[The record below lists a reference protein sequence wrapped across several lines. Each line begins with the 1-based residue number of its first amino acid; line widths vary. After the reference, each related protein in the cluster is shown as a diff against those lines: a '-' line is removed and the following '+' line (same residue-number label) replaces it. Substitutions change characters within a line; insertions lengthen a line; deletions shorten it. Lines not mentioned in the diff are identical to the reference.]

1 MPIPRDIL
9 TLLALAILSL
19 AVNAAPSIFHPVQPQ
34 ITSHSSAAAVSVDEN
49 LTFVASITFTP
60 SDSTLSVSGADSA
73 LLEIRETG
81 DDGKA
86 LHFKTAP
93 DYETPGDVG
102 TNNVYNVTVTASF
115 GGRTD
120 STDFTVTVA
129 NVDEGTSGG
138 DVTAPTL
145 SSATIN
151 SAGTTLTVGWSE
163 NVTGSSGLSLSAS
176 GGPAFLDYTSGSGT
190 STYTYTITRRILD
203 EETVTISAS
212 SSNIVDGSTN
222 TLANFTGTS
231 VTNNS
236 TQIAGTGE
244 SLRPTTFPSIPTQA
258 TDAGFAQN
266 DLSTSVRTNVSG
278 TSRGAI
284 IDIAA
289 GSYATKY
296 TASTANRTYRLAGNV
311 TFEKAGIEITANNI
325 TIDLNG
331 YTLTYKN
338 VSPESVATATVATAS
353 DPSYPTITQTG
364 LTLTSNSHLRFVV
377 EFTSGAES
385 GNHYEV
391 AGNTT
396 TELSLENHS
405 GGSDNSWQNGGPAN
419 GDTFRIYDPRL
430 TFGVGS
436 SNRSGLEII
445 NGYIVE
451 GAGYGRGS
459 SLRAGQ
465 GCNPIFWNGSA
476 GMIGG
481 VSATWDADNCCGF
494 VANATSTTIK
504 YCELNDQGT
513 LVTNRQRTVSAIT
526 PGPLSTIQYCRIL
539 NHRHAGINCGN
550 TCTVEYCEIYGDSR
564 ATNSYGIGTYAGQGN
579 IWRYNNVYK
588 TGEHPICIAIHS
600 NPAQNNEVYGIWGE
614 AKTTRSSS
622 EYPWNYSV
630 GVSDRWDNGA
640 RTLANSIHDSC
651 FITWSEDGAGP
662 NEESRGRTLFLGSLE
677 DSPGEIFDNVFAG
690 AYNTDDLTEC
700 HAIGLSHHNSN
711 VVFTNCTFASSHN
724 PFWFGDE
731 YGPCSSG
738 GRFIDCTVL
747 KSGSDPNFA
756 TFKLREYRACDVDM
770 IGTTFGTGTAEDD
783 IDLLDDSGT
792 PASQRINFGDTLTV
806 TVTESAV
813 PVSAASVTVKDT
825 ALNTL
830 RSGYTTNGSG
840 VVDVDVPS
848 HYRARPGFG
857 STTLNPLTVQASK
870 AASSGSNTIS
880 PTADDTIT
888 VTIAP

>member
-1 MPIPRDIL
+1 MKRLLIAINVLLCFVAVVSGEAVIVHRGPI
-9 TLLALAILSL
+9 
-19 AVNAAPSIFHPVQPQ
+19 APV
-34 ITSHSSAAAVSVDEN
+34 ITSHSSTAAVSVDEN
-49 LTFVASITFTP
+49 LTFVASVTFTP
-60 SDSTLSVSGADSA
+60 SDATLTLSGADAS
-73 LLEIRETG
+73 LLEIRATG

-86 LHFKTAP
+86 LHFKASP

-102 TNNVYNVTVTASF
+102 TNNVYDVTVTATY
-115 GGRTD
+115 GTRTD
-120 STDFTVTVA
+120 STDFTVTVV

-145 SSATIN
+145 SSASIN
-151 SAGTTLTVGWSE
+151 AAGTTLTLGWSE

-190 STYTYTITRRILD
+190 STYTYTITRSIKIG
-203 EETVTISAS
+203 ETVTISAS
-212 SSNIVDGSTN
+212 SSNIVDGATN

-236 TQIAGTGE
+236 TQVAGTGE
-244 SLRPTTFPSIPTQA
+244 SLRPATFPSIPTQA
-258 TDAGFAQN
+258 TAAGFAQN
-266 DLSTSVRTNVSG
+266 DLSTSVRTNVTG
-278 TSRGAI
+278 TTRGAI
-284 IDIAA
+284 IDIAG

-296 TASTANRTYRLAGNV
+296 TASTTNRTYRLTGNV

-364 LTLTSNSHLRFVV
+364 LTLTNNSHYTFIV
-377 EFTSGAES
+377 EFTSGAEA

-396 TELSLENHS
+396 TQLSLENHS
-405 GGSDNSWQNGGPAN
+405 GGNSTSWQNGGPAN
-419 GDTFRIYDPRL
+419 GDTFRIYNPRL

-436 SNRSGLEII
+436 SSRSGLEII

-451 GAGYGRGS
+451 GSGYGRGS

-504 YCELNDQGT
+504 YCELNDTGS

-564 ATNSYGIGTYAGQGN
+564 ATNAYGIGTYAGQGN
-579 IWRYNNVYK
+579 IWRYCNVYK

-600 NPAQNNEVYGIWGE
+600 NPAQNNEVYGIWAE
-614 AKTTRSSS
+614 AKTTRNSA
-622 EYPWNYSV
+622 EYPWNYAV
-630 GVSDRWDNGA
+630 GLSDRWDNGA
-640 RTLANSIHDSC
+640 RTLANSIHDAC
-651 FITWSEDGAGP
+651 FITWSEDGSGP
-662 NEESRGRTLFLGSLE
+662 NEEQRGRTLWLGSLGT
-677 DSPGEIFDNVFAG
+677 SPGEIFNNVFAG

-700 HAIGLSHHNSN
+700 HAIGLSHHNKN

-724 PFWFGDE
+724 PFWFGDT
-731 YGPCSSG
+731 YGPCASG

-756 TFKLREYRACDVDM
+756 TFKLWDYYACNVDM
-770 IGTTFGTGTAEDD
+770 IGTTFGTGTAEGD
-783 IDLLDDSGT
+783 IDLLANAAS
-792 PASQRINFGDTLTV
+792 PAEQRINFGDTLTV

-813 PVSAASVTVKDT
+813 PVAAASVTVKDKDSI
-825 ALNTL
+825 TL

-840 VVDVDVPS
+840 VVAVDVPS
-848 HYRARPGFG
+848 RYRARPGFS

-870 AASSGSNTIS
+870 AASSGSNSIS
-880 PTADDTIT
+880 PSGDASIS
-888 VTIAP
+888 VGIVP

>member
-1 MPIPRDIL
+1 MPIPRAIL
-9 TLLALAILSL
+9 TLLAILSCGVVL
-19 AVNAAPSIFHPVQPQ
+19 AAPYISHPITPV
-34 ITSHSSAAAVSVDEN
+34 ITSHNSAASVSVDEN
-49 LTFVASITFTP
+49 TTLVTTLTYTP
-60 SDSTLSVSGADSA
+60 IDATLSVSGADSA
-73 LLEIRETG
+73 KFTINSVP
-81 DDGKA
+81 DDGR
-86 LHFKTAP
+86 LSFITAP
-93 DYETPGDVG
+93 DYETPTDAG
-102 TNNVYNVTVTASF
+102 TNNVYNVTVTATAN
-115 GGRTD
+115 GRTD
-120 STDFTVTVA
+120 TCDFTITV
-129 NVDEGTSGG
+129 VDVSEGTPGG
-138 DVTAPTL
+138 DMTAPTL

-151 SAGTTLTVGWSE
+151 AAGTTLTIVWSE
-163 NVTGSSGLSLSAS
+163 NVTGSSGLSITPSGSLAS
-176 GGPAFLDYTSGSGT
+176 ITYASGSGT
-190 STYTYTITRRILD
+190 STYTYTISRPILD

-212 SSNIVDGSTN
+212 SSNIVDGATN

-244 SLRPTTFPSIPTQA
+244 SLRPVNFPSIPTQV

-266 DLSTSVRTNVSG
+266 DLSTSVRTNVTG
-278 TSRGAI
+278 TTRGAI

-331 YTLTYKN
+331 YTLTYMN

-353 DPSYPTITQTG
+353 DPASPTITQTG

-385 GNHYEV
+385 GNFYEV
-391 AGNTT
+391 SGNTST
-396 TELSLENHS
+396 TITLENHS
-405 GGSDNSWQNGGPAN
+405 GGSSSAWQDGGPAN
-419 GDTFRIYDPRL
+419 GDTFRIYNPRL
-430 TFGVGS
+430 TFGVGTT
-436 SNRSGLEII
+436 NRTGLEII

-459 SLRAGQ
+459 NILAGQ
-465 GCNPIFWNGSA
+465 GCNPIFLNTSA
-476 GMIGG
+476 GGMIGG
-481 VSATWDADNCCGF
+481 VSVTWDADNAIGIY
-494 VANATSTTIK
+494 TSATTIK
-504 YCELNDQGT
+504 YCEINDQGT
-513 LVTNRQRTVSAIT
+513 LVTNRQRTVGAIV
-526 PGPLSTIQYCRIL
+526 PGSGSTVQYCRII
-539 NHRHAGINCGN
+539 NHRHAGVQ
-550 TCTVEYCEIYGDSR
+550 CTSNNIVEYCEIYGDSR
-564 ATNSYGIGTYAGQGN
+564 ATNAYGIGTYGGQGN
-579 IWRYNNVYK
+579 IWRYCNVYK

-614 AKTTRSSS
+614 AKTTSASD

-630 GVSDRWDNGA
+630 GLSDRWDNGL
-640 RTLANSIHDSC
+640 RTIANSIHDCC
-651 FITWSEDGAGP
+651 FITWSEDGPGA
-662 NEESRGRTLFLGSLE
+662 NEERRGRTLFLGSLGT
-677 DSPGEIFDNVFAG
+677 SPGEVFENVFAG

-700 HAIGLSHHNSN
+700 HAIGLSNHNSN
-711 VVFTNCTFASSHN
+711 VVFRDCTFASSHN
-724 PFWFGDE
+724 PFWFGDS
-731 YGPCSSG
+731 YGACTSG

-747 KSGSDPNFA
+747 KSGSDPSFA
-756 TFKLREYRACDVDM
+756 TFKLWDYNACNVDM

-783 IDLLDDSGT
+783 IDLLEDAAS
-792 PASQRINFGDTLTV
+792 PAAQRINFGDTLTV

-880 PTADDTIT
+880 PTADDMIT